1 MATPVTVMI
10 SREHRFCSSS
20 GRKYIFESVPV
31 HERFRRSGG
40 NVVYAKSFSRASFPS
55 FRRPAAIRTG
65 CYSIGHKAIPKNDKL
80 FLYHCFV
87 NYFHDVDSI
96 VSEERRRVG
105 KDGNIF
111 FTSLEKQQ

>member
-1 MATPVTVMI
+1 MI

-20 GRKYIFESVPV
+20 GRKCIFESVPV

-80 FLYHCFV
+80 FLYHCFA
-87 NYFHDVDSI
+87 NYFRHVDSI

-105 KDGNIF
+105 EKMEIF
-111 FTSLEKQQ
+111 FFYVAGKTIGGINI